1 MVTTAL
7 RRKLWAAI
15 STVGTDKACRRAM
28 KPLHSVAQ
36 YLGGHK
42 NMTTIRTRILRFAAA
57 GGIIAGAAMA
67 VPVHAFADCSN
78 YGGGKCGAASS
89 VPTPTTKVSAAS
101 TSPDSSLPFTGGD
114 VVGLSLIGI
123 GAVAG
128 GTALVRSGRRKAVG
142 A

>member
-1 MVTTAL
+1 
-7 RRKLWAAI
+7 
-15 STVGTDKACRRAM
+15 
-28 KPLHSVAQ
+28 
-36 YLGGHK
+36 
-42 NMTTIRTRILRFAAA
+42 MTTIRTRILRIAAT

-67 VPVHAFADCSN
+67 VPVHAFADCNN

-89 VPTPTTKVSAAS
+89 VPTPTSKVSSAS

>member
-1 MVTTAL
+1 
-7 RRKLWAAI
+7 
-15 STVGTDKACRRAM
+15 
-28 KPLHSVAQ
+28 
-36 YLGGHK
+36 
-42 NMTTIRTRILRFAAA
+42 MTTIRTRILRFAAA
-57 GGIIAGAAMA
+57 GGIVAGAAMA

-89 VPTPTTKVSAAS
+89 VPTPTNKVSSQS
-101 TSPDSSLPFTGGD
+101 TSPSSSLPFTGGD